1 MIKLVMNRKKTITLR
16 IKIQNSEMLSK
27 TEQTQIIELIRQ
39 EVTPAIG
46 CTEPMAVALAVAK
59 VKELLNA
66 VPEKTDVYLSANVL
80 KNAMG
85 VGIPGTG
92 MVGLPIAV
100 AMGALVGK
108 TEYGLE
114 VLKDV
119 TDEAIEMG
127 KQLIAD
133 KKIFI
138 HLKEDI
144 DEKLYIEVIG
154 VYGNDT
160 ARAIISK
167 EHTLFTLVEKNGEI
181 LSRVETLENVKKE
194 NNQIQ
199 LSFQKVCDFACRT
212 NAADLQFILKA
223 AELNKAAATESLKGS
238 YGHSVAQTLANGM
251 MGNTVYTHML
261 SVTAAAC
268 DARMAGAMFPVMS
281 NSGSGNQGIAAT
293 LPVSVFAEETG
304 KSEEEL
310 IRALTL
316 SHLMTIYIKQS
327 LGRLSGLCGAVVAAT
342 GASCG
347 VTYLMG
353 GNHEQIGYAIKNMIG
368 NITGIICDGAKPS
381 CTLKVSNGVSS
392 ATLSALLAMDNKVVS
407 SVEGI
412 TDEDVD
418 KTILNLTK
426 IGRDGMQETDKMVL
440 DIMTSK

>member
-1 MIKLVMNRKKTITLR
+1 MLTQAETI
-16 IKIQNSEMLSK
+16 E
-27 TEQTQIIELIRQ
+27 IIELIKT

-46 CTEPMAVALAVAK
+46 CTEPMAVALVVAK
-59 VKELLNA
+59 VKELLGDI
-66 VPEKTDVYLSANVL
+66 PEKIDVCLSANVL

-100 AMGALVGK
+100 AMGAIVGK

-114 VLKDV
+114 VLKDI
-119 TDEAIEMG
+119 TPEILKYGKELIE
-127 KQLIAD
+127 KKLIE
-133 KKIFI
+133 IR
-138 HLKEDI
+138 LKENAQD
-144 DEKLYIEVIG
+144 KLYIEVTG
-154 VYGNDT
+154 RFGKNE
-160 ARAIISK
+160 AKAIIAGG
-167 EHTLFTLVEKNGEI
+167 HTHFVHLEKNREI
-181 LSRVETLENVKKE
+181 LFHENSADTDKETSNEVKL
-194 NNQIQ
+194 N
-199 LSFQKVCDFACRT
+199 FDKVCSFACT
-212 NAADLQFILKA
+212 TPVKDLQFILKT
-223 AELNKAAATESLKGS
+223 AELNKAAAKESLKGS

-293 LPVSVFAEETG
+293 LPVTVFAEETG

-353 GNHEQIGYAIKNMIG
+353 GSREQIGYSVKNMIG

-392 ATLSALLAMDNKVVS
+392 ATLSALLAMDNKVLS

-412 TDEDVD
+412 TDDDVD

-426 IGRDGMQETDKMVL
+426 IGRDGMQETDRMVL